1 MLFTAAALAGAPAED
16 RAPRPVGASVQ
27 AQATIRV
34 ISGVQLHFGD
44 EVRNRDGFIARESTV
59 RSGGVEQS
67 AKLLEFQ

>member
-1 MLFTAAALAGAPAED
+1 MLLTAAALAATPAQEP
-16 RAPRPVGASVQ
+16 APRPVGTSVQ
-27 AQATIRV
+27 ARATIRV